1 MDVFEV
7 QVSTDASGNVMTAMR
22 IWLEQHRVRLVMFHC
37 RNSPDGV
44 VLGIR
49 FHNRM
54 EAEKFAHEFNGA
66 VAIVAATTMVEENST
81 RPVLNPG

>member
-7 QVSTDASGNVMTAMR
+7 QVSTDDSGNVISAMR

-44 VLGIR
+44 IVGIR
-49 FHNRM
+49 FRNRI
-54 EAEKFAHEFNGA
+54 EAEKFAQEFNGA
-66 VAIVAATTMVEENST
+66 VAIVVA
-81 RPVLNPG
+81 